1 MEAVRRGR
9 LPHED
14 PHKAKPRRTRR
25 RHYERRRRRRDAH
38 VAKQR
43 ISAHY
48 NFCKFCDELP
58 DVVLRTFPMPQ
69 SRPPS
74 DRLADLQTRKKQLEA
89 QIAALGAR
97 EAVQRRKDDDRRI
110 ALLGKILL
118 EDLPN
123 DDALRDYARRRLPAT
138 TVLQLVRRVLR
149 RGPAHRRFE
158 DQDQRRPR
166 RRGPG

>member
-1 MEAVRRGR
+1 M
-9 LPHED
+9 
-14 PHKAKPRRTRR
+14 PR
-25 RHYERRRRRRDAH
+25 
-38 VAKQR
+38 
-43 ISAHY
+43 
-48 NFCKFCDELP
+48 
-58 DVVLRTFPMPQ
+58 

-123 DDALRDYARRRLPAT
+123 DDALRDYARRRLPA
-138 TVLQLVRRVLR
+138 VMR
-149 RGPAHRRFE
+149 E
-158 DQDQRRPR
+158 SDR
-166 RRGPG
+166 RRGLFADLLKEASE